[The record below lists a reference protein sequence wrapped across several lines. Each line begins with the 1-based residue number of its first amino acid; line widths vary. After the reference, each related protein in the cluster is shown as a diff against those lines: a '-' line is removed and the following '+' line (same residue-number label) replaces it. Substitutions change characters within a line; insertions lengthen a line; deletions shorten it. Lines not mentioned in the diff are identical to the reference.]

1 MLSKSKSSEIFALD
15 QIDAIASG
23 ICVLDAELVVQ
34 VWNATLT
41 EWTGITREDAV
52 GLNLG
57 ERFPHLISPRYKNR
71 LDEVM
76 ESGNPTVFSAGLHKS
91 FIPVSLSDDPADIMV
106 QRAHVRRFDISSRY
120 LVVTIED
127 VSVQVHQT
135 KELRI
140 ERTRLKS
147 VLETLQQRERDLADS
162 EAKFRG
168 LYESTG
174 DAMMLIN
181 EKGIFDCNPAT
192 LELFGYKSKD
202 KILGKRPGE
211 LSPDTQPNG
220 VDSLVLAD
228 ERFVVAFE
236 EGGERFEWLHQCAD
250 GTLFPAEVLLNTFV
264 MSGKTMLQ
272 AVVRDITERKIA
284 EHRIQEYAAVLEGN
298 NLALEEFNEAA
309 EAASRAKS
317 QFLANMSHELR
328 TPLNSMLIL
337 AKSLAGNPVGNL
349 TTDQVT
355 AANVIHSGGQ
365 ELLMLINDILDLAKV
380 ESGRLEAFIEH
391 VHVRAISDRLCS
403 QFLPMSEQRGLLLK
417 TELADDLPD
426 VISTDIQKVEQILR
440 NLLSNAMKFT
450 ETGSILLKVS
460 RPDSDTNF
468 PKSELTPDTAIAFSV
483 IDTGIGIPDDKQY
496 SIFESFQQ
504 VDGSTSRKYG
514 GTGLGLTI
522 SREFATLLGGEIQ
535 LHSRVG
541 EGSTFTL
548 YLPPDLKCSS
558 LEDEPIVVDI
568 KTPREET
575 VEINSTSKPEQT
587 SPAPK
592 ESEPHATHQIIP
604 DAADRLH
611 GKKVLLVDDDM
622 RNLFAMS
629 SVLESSGMRVVL
641 AENGS
646 LALDALEREK
656 DVDVVLMDIMMP
668 VMNGFEAIARIRT
681 NELTSQIP
689 VIALTAKAM
698 PEDRLKCIE
707 AGADDYLPKPVD
719 IDLLLSLI
727 CEWIFNKAK

>member
-41 EWTGITREDAV
+41 KWTGIPREDAV

-417 TELADDLPD
+417 TELAD
-426 VISTDIQKVEQILR
+426 EF
-440 NLLSNAMKFT
+440 LLST
-450 ETGSILLKVS
+450 
-460 RPDSDTNF
+460 
-468 PKSELTPDTAIAFSV
+468 
-483 IDTGIGIPDDKQY
+483 
-496 SIFESFQQ
+496 
-504 VDGSTSRKYG
+504 
-514 GTGLGLTI
+514 
-522 SREFATLLGGEIQ
+522 
-535 LHSRVG
+535 
-541 EGSTFTL
+541 
-548 YLPPDLKCSS
+548 
-558 LEDEPIVVDI
+558 
-568 KTPREET
+568 
-575 VEINSTSKPEQT
+575 
-587 SPAPK
+587 
-592 ESEPHATHQIIP
+592 
-604 DAADRLH
+604 
-611 GKKVLLVDDDM
+611 
-622 RNLFAMS
+622 
-629 SVLESSGMRVVL
+629 
-641 AENGS
+641 
-646 LALDALEREK
+646 
-656 DVDVVLMDIMMP
+656 
-668 VMNGFEAIARIRT
+668 
-681 NELTSQIP
+681 
-689 VIALTAKAM
+689 
-698 PEDRLKCIE
+698 
-707 AGADDYLPKPVD
+707 
-719 IDLLLSLI
+719 
-727 CEWIFNKAK
+727 